1 MLSLVIPVF
10 NEKENIGKL
19 IERIESTL
27 AKRDYE
33 IIFMDDST
41 DDTPAV
47 IARLAEC
54 NGRIRLVHREQ
65 KTGLASA
72 VVEGFRL
79 AQGDILAVLDGD
91 LQHPPELMEDM
102 LTEIEQGAD
111 IVVPSR
117 FICGGS
123 DGGLNLFRKL
133 ASAAARYVGRIL
145 LKSLRRVSDHTG
157 GMFMLRKEVIQDKP
171 LEPVGWKILME
182 ILVLGNYHV
191 LTEIPYAFD
200 VRNLGRSK
208 FSFKVQIQYLWHLV
222 SLLKR
227 SQPDRRFY
235 LFCLV
240 GGSGVLVDM
249 LVFAL
254 LNLHLPILDVAGRAV
269 ISSLAAMTSNFILN
283 SLLTWRDCSPGWVPL
298 HFKIILTNLH
308 RFGKYL
314 TVSSFGLLV
323 KTLILFFLYTVLG
336 IDKYVGN
343 FAGIACASFSNYVL
357 SNWWVWGS
365 MPTPSPIV
373 YRRSLNRK
381 TECQGLVRGRTVRR
395 YGIRQR

>member
-1 MLSLVIPVF
+1 MVSLIIPVF

-19 IERIESTL
+19 IKRIESTL

-33 IIFMDDST
+33 IIFVDDST
-41 DDTPAV
+41 DETPAV
-47 IARLAEC
+47 IAKLAQG
-54 NGRIRLVHREQ
+54 NGRIRLVHREH
-65 KTGLASA
+65 KAGLASA
-72 VVEGFRL
+72 VMEGFKQ
-79 AQGDILAVLDGD
+79 AQGDILAVMDGD
-91 LQHPPELMEDM
+91 LQHPPELLEDM
-102 LTEIEQGAD
+102 LIEIEQGAD

-117 FICGGS
+117 FISGGS

-133 ASAAARYVGRIL
+133 VSATARYSGRIL
-145 LKSLRRVSDHTG
+145 LKSLRRISDHTG
-157 GMFMLRKEVIQDKP
+157 GLFMLRKEVIKDKQ

-182 ILVLGNYHV
+182 ILVLGNYRV

-227 SQPDRRFY
+227 SQSDRRFY
-235 LFCLV
+235 MFCLV
-240 GGSGVLVDM
+240 GGSGVLIDM

-254 LNLHLPILDVAGRAV
+254 LNLYLPILDVTGRAV

-283 SLLTWRDCSPGWVPL
+283 SLLTWRDCSPGRL
-298 HFKIILTNLH
+298 SLDFKIILTNLR

-323 KTLILFFLYTVLG
+323 KTLILFLLYGVLG
-336 IDKYVGN
+336 IDKYVAN
-343 FAGIACASFSNYVL
+343 FVGIACASFSNYAL
-357 SNWWVWGS
+357 SKWWVWGTINPP
-365 MPTPSPIV
+365 PTI
-373 YRRSLNRK
+373 YRRSLNRR
-381 TECQGLVRGRTVRR
+381 TEGQGL
-395 YGIRQR
+395 